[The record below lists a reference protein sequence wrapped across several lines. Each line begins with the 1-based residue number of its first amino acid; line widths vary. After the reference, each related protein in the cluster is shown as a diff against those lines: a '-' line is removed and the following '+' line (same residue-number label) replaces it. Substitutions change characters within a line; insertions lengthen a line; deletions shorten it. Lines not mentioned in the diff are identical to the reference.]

1 MSAASKAAVPF
12 IISMELIISHRNG
25 EELTLLSWLQSFANS
40 ISSGSD
46 GALLRLKEALTH
58 VSMIG
63 GLIYDIILET
73 INRTWQSSVSCYG

>member
-1 MSAASKAAVPF
+1 
-12 IISMELIISHRNG
+12 
-25 EELTLLSWLQSFANS
+25 LQSFANS
-40 ISSGSD
+40 ILSGSD